1 MEVNKQED
9 DSGFTDFRYQE
20 VRYSSLQMH
29 WIKPPENYLTFNSD
43 TRYINNLASID
54 MVARKRFEDI
64 LRIWEKML
72 NADLAEEAET
82 RALSLVIGLAA
93 AISLPNVIFECNC
106 QNIIIIF
113 RVGIM
118 MCLGNQNNSWKKS
131 PYISED
137 F

>member
-1 MEVNKQED
+1 
-9 DSGFTDFRYQE
+9 
-20 VRYSSLQMH
+20 MH

-54 MVARKRFEDI
+54 MVARKRLEDI

-93 AISLPNVIFECNC
+93 AISLPNVIFECNF